1 MEENLENKPV
11 TPEETPAEQLQTDAE
26 TQPAEDIAL
35 SDAMTGVYSEP
46 AETFKAVKNSKKRS
60 YWVVPTIL
68 LIVISLV
75 ASFLVIN
82 DEELYSEIKTM
93 QFKAAK
99 ERLEESVKDGKMSQ
113 EQMDQSMEQMEKFM
127 DKSSPFFLISAILG
141 PIIGGFVIL
150 FFRGLVLWGV
160 LKIFK
165 GAASY
170 MLVICALGLASMIDM
185 ISTVINTVLA
195 IVMGKLTV
203 NIGPALFITNDMVG
217 ESMAKFLGHFDL
229 IAIWYLIVLGIG
241 LGAVSNLKSS
251 KTIPVVFALWL
262 IWIIAVSFLNIP
274 FTGR

>member
-11 TPEETPAEQLQTDAE
+11 TPEETPAEIQPDAE
-26 TQPAEDIAL
+26 TQPAEDISL
-35 SDAMTGVYSEP
+35 TDAMTGVYTEP
-46 AETFKAVKNSKKRS
+46 AATFEAVKNSKKRS

-68 LIVISLV
+68 LIVITLV

-93 QFKAAK
+93 QTKAAK

-113 EQMDQSMEQMEKFM
+113 EQMDQSLEQMEKFM

-141 PIIGGFVIL
+141 PIFGGLVIL

-165 GAASY
+165 GTASY
-170 MLVICALGLASMIDM
+170 MLVICTLGLASMIDM
-185 ISTVINTVLA
+185 ISAVINTVLA

-203 NIGPALFITNDMVG
+203 NIGPALFITKDMVG
-217 ESMAKFLGHFDL
+217 ESMAKLLGHFDL
-229 IAIWYLIVLGIG
+229 IAIWCLIVLGIG

-262 IWIIAVSFLNIP
+262 IWIVLVSFLNIP
-274 FTGR
+274 FAGK

>member
-11 TPEETPAEQLQTDAE
+11 IPGETPDEE
-26 TQPAEDIAL
+26 KQPVEEITV
-35 SDAMTGVYSEP
+35 SDAMTGVFTEP
-46 AETFKAVKNSKKRS
+46 GETFEAVKNSKKRS

-68 LIVISLV
+68 LIVITLV

-93 QFKAAK
+93 QTDAVKK
-99 ERLEESVKDGKMSQ
+99 RLEESVKEGKMSK
-113 EQMDQSMEQMEKFM
+113 EQMEQSIEQTEKFM
-127 DKSSPFFLISAILG
+127 DKSSPFFLVSAILG
-141 PIIGGFVIL
+141 PIFGGFIVL

-160 LKIFK
+160 LKAFK
-165 GAASY
+165 GTASY
-170 MLVICALGLASMIDM
+170 MLVICTLGLASMIDL

-203 NIGPALFITNDMVG
+203 NIGPALFITKETVG
-217 ESMAKFLGHFDL
+217 DSMAKFLGHFDL

-251 KTIPVVFALWL
+251 KTIPVVFVLWL
-262 IWIIAVSFLNIP
+262 IWIALASFLSLP
-274 FTGR
+274 FAGM